1 MPGGRTQNLTFE
13 NTGQFV
19 SAGWAGFFWTST
31 ASGDAAWRRELSSS
45 YSSIG
50 RRDDNYLEQTGMS
63 VRCFKSSPIVGCT
76 DPDYLEY
83 DATATGDDGSC
94 ATLAVNGCTDPSYSE
109 YDAAAN
115 NDDGSCASQ
124 IPCYGALDV
133 SISMDM
139 PATTRFT
146 LDGSANLVVNAGTPT
161 SLTLT
166 GQNGSPDYTFPQPG
180 AIDGLAAGFYNVTA
194 TDASGCTSNE
204 TQLLI
209 MYSQC
214 CDCGENDQDADG
226 ICDDGDNC
234 SDRLATNFDDPANEA
249 CIGGTVEGCM
259 DPAAVNYNP
268 NANRQRE
275 EPQISIAFNLIS
287 DLSSLQSHATNP
299 PNRQAWF
306 WPSCYGSSTPLMEYW
321 PASEF
326 PNAGTYVYTLS
337 KPYSPCPDGTY
348 SLKLRTSGA
357 WSGTGY
363 LVNHFDNAAVTISG
377 DVVAANG
384 DTTLYLPDAEH
395 SKTVTYSFRIAV
407 CHYAGCTDPDYMEY
421 DPEAN
426 LDDGSCST
434 SVVLGCTNPDAL
446 NYDPSA
452 NTDDGS
458 CCASPTMDGYTYDVV
473 LIGEQCWYAENV
485 RTKVYRNGNSISW
498 AYDGP
503 GNFGSLGSAEQQAYY
518 NGGLWS
524 YANEADGDTTSAY
537 SNEHGLLYNW
547 YAVNNSKICPVGWKT
562 PTNTDWSALAGFI
575 QHQVGK
581 KLKATSGWQDGGN
594 GTDIYGW
601 GGVPHYENGPIGR
614 YWSQT
619 ALSGPSY
626 KSFRSLFHDSN
637 AFPASGWYPTELL
650 WARCLKQ

>member
-1 MPGGRTQNLTFE
+1 MYKRQ
-13 NTGQFV
+13 
-19 SAGWAGFFWTST
+19 
-31 ASGDAAWRRELSSS
+31 
-45 YSSIG
+45 
-50 RRDDNYLEQTGMS
+50 
-63 VRCFKSSPIVGCT
+63 
-76 DPDYLEY
+76 EY

-124 IPCYGALDV
+124 IPCYGALDL

-146 LDGSANLVVNAGTPT
+146 LDGSATLVVNAGTPT

-259 DPAAVNYNP
+259 DPAAANYNP
-268 NANRQRE
+268 NANRQPT

-287 DLSSLQSHATNP
+287 DLSSFPPHATNP
-299 PNRQAWF
+299 IYRVAWF
-306 WPSCYGSSTPLMEYW
+306 FPLSPVGGYFNSPLAEYW
-321 PASEF
+321 DENEF
-326 PNAGTYVYTLS
+326 PNAGTVVKTVS
-337 KPYSPCPDGTY
+337 KPETPHGETVKYRVRIASGGHTSPG
-348 SLKLRTSGA
+348 K
-357 WSGTGY
+357 W
-363 LVNHFDNAAVTISG
+363 LVDHFAHEAVVVSG
-377 DVVAANG
+377 DIVAQGG
-384 DTTLYLPDAEH
+384 DTTLYLTGGKYANLDFF
-395 SKTVTYSFRIAV
+395 VGV
-407 CHYAGCTDPDYMEY
+407 CHYAGCTDPDYIEY

-503 GNFGSLGSAEQQAYY
+503 GSFGPLQPIEDQQYY